1 MTLFVSSFS
10 IITYLF
16 YAYLPVLTKT
26 STSTK
31 NKSGDY
37 RHSCPIL
44 DFKGNVS
51 SFSPLGG

>member
-16 YAYLPVLTKT
+16 YAYLPILTKT